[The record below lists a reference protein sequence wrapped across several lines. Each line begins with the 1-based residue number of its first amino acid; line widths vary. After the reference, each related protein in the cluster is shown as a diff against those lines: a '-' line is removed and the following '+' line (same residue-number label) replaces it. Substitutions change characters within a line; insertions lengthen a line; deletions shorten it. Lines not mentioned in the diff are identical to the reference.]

1 MRSHHRLNTT
11 RSYGFSIRGV
21 LLILENFF
29 LESKEIRSSFLFHSK
44 FALQFFVPLKIK
56 RIFNKE
62 NSIEMARLLRR
73 GSKEADNGERERER
87 GVRNYR
93 EKNKSKITVE

>member
-1 MRSHHRLNTT
+1 M
-11 RSYGFSIRGV
+11 
-21 LLILENFF
+21 ENFF
-29 LESKEIRSSFLFHSK
+29 LESKEIQSSFLFHSK

-62 NSIEMARLLRR
+62 NSIEMARGEVRKKR
-73 GSKEADNGERERER
+73 ITERERESE
-87 GVRNYR
+87 GNYR

>member
-1 MRSHHRLNTT
+1 M
-11 RSYGFSIRGV
+11 
-21 LLILENFF
+21 ENFF

>member
-1 MRSHHRLNTT
+1 
-11 RSYGFSIRGV
+11 
-21 LLILENFF
+21 
-29 LESKEIRSSFLFHSK
+29 
-44 FALQFFVPLKIK
+44 
-56 RIFNKE
+56 
-62 NSIEMARLLRR
+62 MARLLRR